1 LTRNKEAFLCHEH
14 VLDSIWIIQR
24 VEQEPKSYIIWNG
37 TQIKLNLISG
47 EIRRGEDPFAGDRGG
62 EEVVANDFGQ
72 KVSRN
77 LGSGLYL

>member
-1 LTRNKEAFLCHEH
+1 MTQNKEAFLCHEH

-24 VEQEPKSYIIWNG
+24 VEQEPKSSIIWNG